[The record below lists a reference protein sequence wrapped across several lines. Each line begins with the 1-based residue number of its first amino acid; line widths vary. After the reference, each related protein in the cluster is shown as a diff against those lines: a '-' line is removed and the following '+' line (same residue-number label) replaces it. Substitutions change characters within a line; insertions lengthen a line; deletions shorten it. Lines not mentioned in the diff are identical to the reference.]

1 MENIIL
7 SLLLFFVII
16 NFLFQITKKDDINQ
30 FLQIIVILFVFF
42 LFAIEI
48 KTTADWNGYIL
59 YFEDENIKTDYIFR
73 LFSRIFKIFNLE
85 FEQLYQLH
93 IILIGLILI
102 NFIRKTNNSIFLVF
116 GVYSII
122 YFVPIINQI
131 RYYLAFALF
140 LNTCYYLYVD
150 KKTKLSIIL
159 FILSILSHSAISL
172 LFLFPILN
180 KVSKKI
186 GYVKLLMIS
195 SISLFVFS
203 FFLQTIGIVDMLNKY
218 GTYFSSEGTGSLL
231 GGLLNIFPYITL
243 LIVLYNNNKSII
255 KKKPY
260 LIKDSIYILLY
271 RLSMYTIVFIPI
283 SLYFQILS
291 HRYVLPFTVVWLCLY
306 LYPYQKSKNQVKVLQ
321 QMWLV
326 FFVFFVLFFYNYF
339 LSEFIFGE
347 ESLYLI
353 QFKESFNS
361 IPYFK

>member
-1 MENIIL
+1 MNYIIFL
-7 SLLLFFVII
+7 LLLFLII
-16 NFLFQITKKDDINQ
+16 TFLFQISNRDSVNKFIQ
-30 FLQIIVILFVFF
+30 IVIVLSIFF
-42 LFAIEI
+42 LFSLEI
-48 KTTADWNGYIL
+48 KMSADWDAYVL
-59 YFEDENIKTDYIFR
+59 LFENKEAKVDPIFR
-73 LFSRIFKIFNLE
+73 YLSTIFKGFGYK
-85 FEQLYQLH
+85 FEQLYQFH
-93 IILIGLILI
+93 IIIISLIFI
-102 NFIRKTNNSIFLVF
+102 NFVRKVNNNIFFVF
-116 GVYSII
+116 GAYII
-122 YFVPIINQI
+122 LYFVPITNQI

-140 LNTCYYLYVD
+140 LNACYYLYVD
-150 KKTKLSIIL
+150 KKIKLSIIL

-172 LFLFPILN
+172 LFLFLILN
-180 KVSKKI
+180 KASKKI

-218 GTYFSSEGTGSLL
+218 GTYFSNEGTGSLL
-231 GGLLNIFPYITL
+231 GGLFNIFPYITL

-255 KKKPY
+255 KRKPY

-271 RLSMYTIVFIPI
+271 RLSMYSIVFIPI

-347 ESLYLI
+347 KSLYLI
-353 QFKESFNS
+353 QFEQEFNS